1 MMYYHDK
8 DDDNKFILMWFID
21 FGDVVYGGSSEEHYG
36 EKNDV
41 SNACEDHGK

>member
-21 FGDVVYGGSSEEHYG
+21 FGDVVYGGNREEHNG

-41 SNACEDHGK
+41 SNACENHGK